1 MRKRKLHNIYV
12 VTALLLRNVNR
23 TYVLITLLYS
33 YVKTPYLT
41 QQAFTCSKSTIE
53 TLEKGLTYVQ
63 SYQWRYQKDVIEV
76 VLVSSLLT
84 LNYFKSFPSFPIV
97 DFEQV
102 NICWENYLTFYSFDI
117 CFKGKKQCRESR
129 YFLISHIQW
138 DVTFANLQLLRYFI
152 QGTLESLNKCDHQFL
167 ETQK

>member
-1 MRKRKLHNIYV
+1 MRKRKLRKIYE

-117 CFKGKKQCRESR
+117 CFNVSTGRRNDITRSKTGNSVI
-129 YFLISHIQW
+129 FLISHTQW
-138 DVTFANLQLLRYFI
+138 DVTCASLPLL
-152 QGTLESLNKCDHQFL
+152 K
-167 ETQK
+167 

>member
-1 MRKRKLHNIYV
+1 MFLCN
-12 VTALLLRNVNR
+12 LRR
-23 TYVLITLLYS
+23 TYVFITLLYS

-84 LNYFKSFPSFPIV
+84 LNYFKSSSSFPIV

-102 NICWENYLTFYSFDI
+102 NICWENYLTFYSCDI
-117 CFKGKKQCRESR
+117 CFNVSSGGRLDLTRSNAGNSVI
-129 YFLISHIQW
+129 FLISHTQW
-138 DVTFANLQLLRYFI
+138 DVTFASLRLL
-152 QGTLESLNKCDHQFL
+152 K
-167 ETQK
+167 

>member
-1 MRKRKLHNIYV
+1 MSCFTH
-12 VTALLLRNVNR
+12 TQTHPHMHTLL
-23 TYVLITLLYS
+23 YQSFILITLLYG

-41 QQAFTCSKSTIE
+41 QQAFTCSKSATE
-53 TLEKGLTYVQ
+53 TLEKSLTYVQ

-102 NICWENYLTFYSFDI
+102 NICWENYLTFYSFDS
-117 CFKGKKQCRESR
+117 CFNVSTGGRQVLTRSNAGNSVIFR
-129 YFLISHIQW
+129 ISHTQW
-138 DVTFANLQLLRYFI
+138 DVTFASLRLL
-152 QGTLESLNKCDHQFL
+152 K
-167 ETQK
+167 